1 MTSGFWNGK
10 RVFLTGHTGFKGAWL
25 ALLLQRLGAIVHGY
39 ALAPEQTQALFNVA
53 RISEGLLHQEA
64 DICDGDVLFKAIQ
77 KFSPDIVFHLAAQ
90 SLVRRSYRDP
100 AQTYRT
106 NVMGTVNVLEAVR
119 RVPEVRATLIVT
131 SDKCYENAESG
142 GAFVESDPLGGRD
155 PYSSS
160 KGCAEL
166 VTAAYAKSFFD
177 SNNTNGS
184 IASVRA
190 GNAIGGG
197 DWADDRILP
206 DIFRALLVGD
216 DVVLRNPTA
225 IRPWQHVLEPLSGYL
240 TVAEHLLQVSSRQW
254 QAWNFGPESASEQS
268 VEVIAKTC
276 CRLWG
281 HPHAVRIRD
290 VAGEPH
296 EAGILRL
303 NSTKARSFLG
313 WKPRWTLDETLRH
326 SVDWYRA
333 FANKAD
339 IRAIT
344 MQQIDAY
351 LDAGE

>member
-25 ALLLQRLGAIVHGY
+25 ALWLQRMGATVHGY
-39 ALAPEQTQALFNVA
+39 ALAPEQPQALFNVA
-53 RISEGLLHQEA
+53 CVAEGLIHQEA
-64 DICDGDVLFKAIQ
+64 DICDSDVLFGAIQ
-77 KFSPDIVFHLAAQ
+77 KFSPDIVFHMAAQ
-90 SLVRRSYRDP
+90 SLVRRSYREP

-106 NVMGTVNVLEAVR
+106 NVMGTVNVLDAVR
-119 RVPEVRATLIVT
+119 RVPGVRATIIVT

-142 GAFVESDPLGGRD
+142 GAFVESDPMGGHD

-166 VTAAYAKSFFD
+166 VTVAYANSFFES
-177 SNNTNGS
+177 SNANGS
-184 IASVRA
+184 VVSVRA

-206 DIFRALLVGD
+206 DIFRALLAGD
-216 DVVLRNPTA
+216 DVVLRSPAA

-240 TVAEHLLQVSSRQW
+240 MVAEHLLQDSPRHW
-254 QAWNFGPESASEQS
+254 EAWNFGPDSASEQS

-276 CRLWG
+276 CKLWG
-281 HPHAVRIRD
+281 RPDAVYIGD
-290 VAGEPH
+290 AVGEPH

-303 NSTKARSFLG
+303 NSAKARSTLG
-313 WKPRWTLDETLRH
+313 WKPRWGLNETLRY

-333 FANKAD
+333 FAEKAD
-339 IRAIT
+339 MREMT
-344 MQQIDAY
+344 LRQIDAY
-351 LDAGE
+351 LGADE